1 MSQRKLLVDTGQDWI
16 SLGEVKYR
24 AAYAANN
31 TSAYAAPIFLCWPMF
46 RQRNRTGSSLAS
58 CVHTV
63 DMTQTEREGWMY
75 NSKTVQPFDLQ
86 LSLAIVT
93 CIRCTLYTTD
103 KLLLMV
109 FWRMRKHCA
118 IMLPN
123 NSYFIGL
130 KCFTLWSDLWPTN
143 AHCNAEHVKQKHAYL
158 LLDADILSCL
168 APRENFFGF
177 LFTAGH
183 CASRL
188 R

>member
-1 MSQRKLLVDTGQDWI
+1 MFKQRI
-16 SLGEVKYR
+16 
-24 AAYAANN
+24 
-31 TSAYAAPIFLCWPMF
+31 
-46 RQRNRTGSSLAS
+46 RTGSSLAS

-118 IMLPN
+118 IMLPITLT
-123 NSYFIGL
+123 SLGWDVLLCGL
-130 KCFTLWSDLWPTN
+130 TCDQPMHIAMQSMYLNQGGPWL
-143 AHCNAEHVKQKHAYL
+143 KHAYP
-158 LLDADILSCL
+158 LLDADVLSCL
-168 APRENFFGF
+168 APRENFFGL
-177 LFTAGH
+177 LFTAGQ
-183 CASRL
+183 CAPRL